1 MLSYASCIVQVH
13 FVNESGLDE
22 SGIDMGGLYK
32 ASPLLALLVV
42 YWHYW
47 YKRTNKDT
55 CGLLRDVDR
64 HTDLAVLAF
73 LVQKNK

>member
-1 MLSYASCIVQVH
+1 VH

-32 ASPLLALLVV
+32 ASPLLPLLVV

-47 YKRTNKDT
+47 YKRTNNDI
-55 CGLLRDVDR
+55 CGLFR
-64 HTDLAVLAF
+64 VLIAT
-73 LVQKNK
+73 LIWPYLLS